1 MSTLPQ
7 QIEYPVFSSRIDA
20 DIKEAVNSYIREHK
34 LVKKDFV
41 QMAFSRYLNHL
52 KQGLKEESRIITLKE
67 RKRRAS

>member
-1 MSTLPQ
+1 MSTVTS

-52 KQGLKEESRIITLKE
+52 RQGVNDNSIMTIKE

>member
-1 MSTLPQ
+1 MSTTPQ

-41 QMAFSRYLNHL
+41 QMEFSRYLNHL